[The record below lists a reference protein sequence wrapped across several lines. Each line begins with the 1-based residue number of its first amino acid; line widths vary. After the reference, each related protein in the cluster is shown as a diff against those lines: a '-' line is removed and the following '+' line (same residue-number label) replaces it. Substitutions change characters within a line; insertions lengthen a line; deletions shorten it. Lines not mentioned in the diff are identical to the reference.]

1 MTSITRKP
9 VHPGIVFYEDVM
21 KPLNYSVTKT
31 AKLLGVS
38 KSSLY
43 RFIKGKTLISADMA
57 LRISIA
63 TSTSAESWMNM
74 QKKLTL
80 WIAEQGSP
88 SNVVPFS

>member
-1 MTSITRKP
+1 
-9 VHPGIVFYEDVM
+9 M